1 MMPQPGN
8 VNTQV
13 RTISLATPQLTDLG
27 SLAAPAPMIAAVL
40 VCVVETGRPVSV
52 AMSRLAVAE
61 TEAAN
66 PWYLSRRTISMPT
79 FLMMSCRQR
88 PFRWP

>member
-1 MMPQPGN
+1 MTPQPGN
-8 VNTQV
+8 VKIQV

-27 SLAAPAPMIAAVL
+27 SFAAPAPMMAADL

-52 AMSRLAVAE
+52 ASRSDAVAE
-61 TEAAN
+61 TEAAK

-79 FLMMSCRQR
+79 TAGSR
-88 PFRWP
+88 PCPPPSG